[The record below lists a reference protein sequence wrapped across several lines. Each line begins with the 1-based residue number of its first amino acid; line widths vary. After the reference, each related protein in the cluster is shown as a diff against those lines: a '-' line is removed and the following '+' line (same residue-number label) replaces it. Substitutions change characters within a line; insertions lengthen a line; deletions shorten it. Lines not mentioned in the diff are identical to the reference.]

1 MKNSE
6 IYGILAKTINDETFR
21 ENLKANFN
29 EALEGEGITGSDE
42 VNLLQIVLS
51 RVIGYDGLLARNE
64 TLQQNIKEYQFS
76 PLASEAYRQKM
87 EFFITDQL
95 ETTRQTSNSFKSGL
109 VDSLVQ
115 IKQGFK
121 SAMIMY
127 TVAFYVGVGLILAA
141 VVFAWLRG
149 ESLLPVA
156 FAGLGVADLI
166 AYFITKPPL
175 DLQKS
180 RANLAQLQTAYYNWF
195 IDLFNWNSVASG
207 GDAMISQYKKV
218 SEMTLRNTERTMKM
232 IEDYCEIASA
242 GNVKPSS
249 KAGALK
255 ENAGTGPVPDS

>member
-6 IYGILAKTINDETFR
+6 VYEILTKAVNDESFR
-21 ENLKANFN
+21 NNLKTDFYKAM
-29 EALEGEGITGSDE
+29 EGEGVSGADE
-42 VNLLQIVLS
+42 VNLLQVILS
-51 RVIGYDGLLARNE
+51 RVIAYDELLAQNGV
-64 TLQQNIKEYQFS
+64 LQQNLATYQFS

-87 EFFITDQL
+87 EFFMTDQL
-95 ETTRQTSNSFKSGL
+95 ETTRLTSNSFKSGL

-127 TVAFYVGVGLILAA
+127 TVAFYAGIGMILAA
-141 VVFAWLRG
+141 FVFAWFRG

-207 GDAMISQYKKV
+207 GDAMIGQYKKV

-232 IEDYCEIASA
+232 IEDYCEIAST
-242 GNVKPSS
+242 G
-249 KAGALK
+249 K
-255 ENAGTGPVPDS
+255 EKTGIKKDDPAKVITEPLPGS

>member
-1 MKNSE
+1 MKNTD
-6 IYGILAKTINDETFR
+6 IYGILTKTIHDEAFR
-21 ENLKANFN
+21 NGLKSDFN
-29 EALEGEGITGSDE
+29 GTLESEGITGANE
-42 VNLLQIVLS
+42 VNLLQVILS
-51 RVIGYDGLLARNE
+51 RVIGYDELAAQNT
-64 TLQQNIKEYQFS
+64 TLQQNLAAFQIS

-87 EFFITDQL
+87 EFFMTDQL
-95 ETTRQTSNSFKSGL
+95 ETTRLTSNSFKSGL

-127 TVAFYVGVGLILAA
+127 TVAFYVGIGLILTA
-141 VVFAWLRG
+141 VVYAWFKEG
-149 ESLLPVA
+149 SLLPVA

-195 IDLFNWNSVASG
+195 IDLFNWNSVANG

-232 IEDYCEIASA
+232 IEDYCEIASS
-242 GNVKPSS
+242 GSQKNETKDKPSKGNTDAES
-249 KAGALK
+249 NPAG
-255 ENAGTGPVPDS
+255 